1 MKEIAV
7 TINGTRVEALVEPR
21 THLADF
27 LREQQRLTG
36 THLGCEQGVCGA
48 CTILFNGAP
57 ARACLTLAVGCDG
70 ADIRTVEGF
79 AGDPVMARLREAFSA
94 EHALQCGFCTPGM
107 LISSYDI
114 VRRLPQADEAR
125 IRSELSGNLCRCTGY
140 MGIVAAVKSV
150 LAEGPAAH
158 DRPAPVRRRAL
169 ETFTTANAA
178 TPAPTAAP
186 APERAPPGERAL
198 EPGWTRLA
206 ESFDVDRPPDEVWAL
221 LGDVPRVASCLP
233 GAVLEGSDG
242 GILKGRMQVRLG
254 PISAAFAG
262 TATHE
267 RDAAARVGILAGNG
281 ADQRGNSRVRGR
293 VAYRLV
299 AENDGRTTRVALTL
313 DFLLQGM
320 LAQFSRSGLV
330 KDLVGRMV
338 RDFAAN
344 LAAQLA
350 SGSAAV
356 AAPAAPPLRA
366 GSLLWRVIWARFK
379 ALFSRA
385 LR

>member
-1 MKEIAV
+1 MKQIAL
-7 TINGTRVEALVEPR
+7 TINGSRVEALVEPR

-48 CTILFNGAP
+48 CTILFDGAP
-57 ARACLTLAVGCDG
+57 ARACLTLAVSCDG

-79 AGDPVMARLREAFSA
+79 ADDPVMARLREAFTV

-114 VRRLPQADEAR
+114 VRRLPNADEAR
-125 IRSELSGNLCRCTGY
+125 IRTELSGNLCRCTGY

-150 LAEGPAAH
+150 LAEGGATHEPAV
-158 DRPAPVRRRAL
+158 PAQRRAL
-169 ETFTTANAA
+169 ETFAA
-178 TPAPTAAP
+178 TNLAAP
-186 APERAPPGERAL
+186 PPVASAAPERAVPRDTGL
-198 EPGWTRLA
+198 EPGWTRLT
-206 ESFDVDRPPDEVWAL
+206 ESFVVDRPPDEVWTL
-221 LGDVPRVASCLP
+221 FGDAASVAVCLP
-233 GAVLEGSDG
+233 GAVLDDCDG
-242 GILKGRMQVRLG
+242 LNLKGRMQVRLG

-262 TATHE
+262 AATHE
-267 RDAAARVGILAGNG
+267 RDAAARTGILAGGG

-293 VAYRLV
+293 VTYRLV
-299 AENDGRTTRVALTL
+299 AENGGQATRVALTL

-344 LAAQLA
+344 LGAKF
-350 SGSAAV
+350 SGSTV
-356 AAPAAPPLRA
+356 ATPTAAPPLRA
-366 GSLLWRVIWARFK
+366 GSLLWKVMWARLK
-379 ALFSRA
+379 AL
-385 LR
+385 LGL

>member
-1 MKEIAV
+1 MKQITL
-7 TINGTRVEALVEPR
+7 TINGARVEALVEPR

-48 CTILFNGAP
+48 CTILFDGAP
-57 ARACLTLAVGCDG
+57 ARACLTLAVSCDG

-79 AGDPVMARLREAFSA
+79 ADDALMTRLREAFSA

-114 VRRLPQADEAR
+114 VRRLPNADEVR
-125 IRSELSGNLCRCTGY
+125 IRTELSGNLCRCTGY

-150 LAEGPAAH
+150 LAEAPAAR
-158 DRPAPVRRRAL
+158 DAAVPAQRRAL
-169 ETFTTANAA
+169 ETFTATNA
-178 TPAPTAAP
+178 AAP
-186 APERAPPGERAL
+186 APIAVVAPARAAARESGL

-206 ESFDVDRPPDEVWAL
+206 ESFVIDRPPDEVWPL

-233 GAVLEGSDG
+233 GAVLDDSDG
-242 GILKGRMQVRLG
+242 GNLKGRMQVRLG

-267 RDAAARVGILAGNG
+267 RDAAARIGILAGGG

-293 VAYRLV
+293 VTYRLV
-299 AENDGRTTRVALTL
+299 AENGGQATRVALTL

-338 RDFAAN
+338 RDFAVN
-344 LAAQLA
+344 LAAKL
-350 SGSAAV
+350 SGGSAAS
-356 AAPAAPPLRA
+356 APAARPLRA
-366 GSLLWRVIWARFK
+366 GSLLWKVMWARLK
-379 ALFSRA
+379 ALFG
-385 LR
+385 L

>member
-1 MKEIAV
+1 MKQITV

-79 AGDPVMARLREAFSA
+79 AEDPVMVQLREAFGA

-107 LISSYDI
+107 LISSYDV
-114 VRRLPQADEAR
+114 VRRLPQADEMR

-140 MGIVAAVKSV
+140 MGIVAAVRSV
-150 LAEGPAAH
+150 ITAGPASG
-158 DRPAPVRRRAL
+158 DVAPVQRRAF
-169 ETFTTANAA
+169 ETFTATNAA
-178 TPAPTAAP
+178 TPAPIVISP
-186 APERAPPGERAL
+186 PERVVVRESGL

-206 ESFDVDRPPDEVWAL
+206 ESFVVDRPLDEVWAL
-221 LGDVPRVASCLP
+221 LGNVPRVASCLP
-233 GAVLEGSDG
+233 GAVLDDSDSG
-242 GILKGRMQVRLG
+242 NLKGRLQVRLG
-254 PISAAFAG
+254 PINAAFAG
-262 TATHE
+262 TATHQ
-267 RDAAARVGILAGNG
+267 RDTAARSGILAGNG

-293 VAYRLV
+293 VTYRLV
-299 AENDGRTTRVALTL
+299 AEDGGQSTRVALTL
-313 DFLLQGM
+313 DFLLQGV
-320 LAQFSRSGLV
+320 LAQFSRSGMV
-330 KDLVGRMV
+330 KDLVGSIV

-344 LAAQLA
+344 LAAQFA
-350 SGSAAV
+350 RGDAA
-356 AAPAAPPLRA
+356 APPPAAPPLRT
-366 GSLLWRVIWARFK
+366 GRLLWHAMWVRLK
-379 ALFSRA
+379 ALFG
-385 LR
+385 L

>member
-1 MKEIAV
+1 MKQITL
-7 TINGTRVEALVEPR
+7 TINGARIEALVEPR

-48 CTILFNGAP
+48 CTILFDGAP
-57 ARACLTLAVGCDG
+57 TRACLTLAVSCDG

-79 AGDPVMARLREAFSA
+79 ADDVVMARLREAFTA

-114 VRRLPQADEAR
+114 VRRLPNADEAR
-125 IRSELSGNLCRCTGY
+125 IRTELSGNLCRCTGY

-150 LAEGPAAH
+150 LAEGPAT
-158 DRPAPVRRRAL
+158 REPAVPAQRRAL
-169 ETFTTANAA
+169 ETFTATNAA
-178 TPAPTAAP
+178 APPPVASA
-186 APERAPPGERAL
+186 APERVAPRESGL

-206 ESFDVDRPPDEVWAL
+206 ESFVVDRSPGEVWTIF
-221 LGDVPRVASCLP
+221 GDAASVAGCLP
-233 GAVLEGSDG
+233 GAVLDDSN
-242 GILKGRMQVRLG
+242 GINLKGRMQVRLG

-267 RDAAARVGILAGNG
+267 RDAAARIGILAGGG

-293 VAYRLV
+293 VTYRLV
-299 AENDGRTTRVALTL
+299 AENGGQATRVALTL

-338 RDFAAN
+338 RDFAVN
-344 LAAQLA
+344 LAAKL
-350 SGSAAV
+350 SGGSAAS
-356 AAPAAPPLRA
+356 APAARPLRA
-366 GSLLWRVIWARFK
+366 GSLLWKVMWARLK
-379 ALFSRA
+379 ALFG
-385 LR
+385 L

>member
-1 MKEIAV
+1 MKQITL

-79 AGDPVMARLREAFSA
+79 AEDPVMAGLREAFSA

-150 LAEGPAAH
+150 LVDGPASRDTA
-158 DRPAPVRRRAL
+158 APVQRRAL
-169 ETFTTANAA
+169 QTFIATNAA
-178 TPAPTAAP
+178 APPMTSAAP
-186 APERAPPGERAL
+186 AGPPRRESGL

-206 ESFDVDRPPDEVWAL
+206 ESFVVDRPADEVWAL
-221 LGDVPRVASCLP
+221 LGDAPRVASCLP
-233 GAVLEGSDG
+233 GAVLDESDG
-242 GILKGRMQVRLG
+242 VTLKGRMQARLG

-267 RDAAARVGILAGNG
+267 RDAAARIGILAGSG
-281 ADQRGNSRVRGR
+281 ADRRGNSRVRGR
-293 VAYRLV
+293 VIYRLV
-299 AENDGRTTRVALTL
+299 AENGGQSTRVALTL
-313 DFLLQGM
+313 DFLLQGV

-344 LAAQLA
+344 LAAQFA
-350 SGSAAV
+350 RGGAPATT
-356 AAPAAPPLRA
+356 PAAPKLRA
-366 GSLLWRVIWARFK
+366 GSLLWNVMWARLK
-379 ALFSRA
+379 ALFG
-385 LR
+385 L